1 MKYNKLLHL
10 LPFVA
15 LALICAGAMSA
26 RKPAADQSSS
36 LKAEYIFLEAANAR
50 ANENID
56 DYYMLLR
63 HANRLAP
70 DDPYIRASLAEVE
83 LAVPGTDSIG
93 LERAYDA
100 IAERFRLEP
109 TNQRY
114 AAVFSNLA
122 QQARR
127 IDDIVDIWRMQDSL
141 RPDRSDPAFNL
152 AASLTAR
159 FGLNGDTAD
168 LDEALAIYSRL
179 EKGLGHTLPVS
190 GRKINIFLALK
201 DTASVLSE
209 ISMLEHDAPR
219 DIDTKL
225 FAATLYDHL
234 GMPDSA
240 MSRFERAAAIDPDNG
255 SVYLTRASFFR
266 EQGDSVRYDT
276 EVFRALESPTLDFAP
291 KFQLLTD
298 YVVKLYQD
306 SAQWPRIDRMFVVM
320 QEQNPGEAMLHELL
334 ASYKSVTGKTAEAA
348 EQLSYSIDLDPSE
361 SRRWSDLV
369 QLYFSMNDTARAGS
383 TAERA
388 MALFPENG
396 YFPLAISSVM
406 AMEGRDTAALAMID
420 TLDLRSYGNDLVSSA
435 ILSTK
440 GDILWRLGK
449 AEEASAA
456 YREAILLNPEN
467 YMAMNNFAYFNACEG
482 TELGAAQLYASIA
495 TTAEPDNITYL
506 DTYAWV
512 YFKKKDYA
520 KAKDIIDK
528 AFKAA
533 EDDGSGKVAIEPSA
547 EIYDH
552 AGDIY
557 FMNGEPKEA
566 VKFWEKALELDP
578 DNELIQRKVKHKTY
592 FYE

>member
-1 MKYNKLLHL
+1 
-10 LPFVA
+10 
-15 LALICAGAMSA
+15 
-26 RKPAADQSSS
+26 
-36 LKAEYIFLEAANAR
+36 
-50 ANENID
+50 
-56 DYYMLLR
+56 MLLR

-127 IDDIVDIWRMQDSL
+127 IDDIVDIRRMQDSL

-240 MSRFERAAAIDPDNG
+240 LSRFERAAAIDPDNG
-255 SVYLTRASFFR
+255 SVYRPGQASLGNKATVFATIPRF
-266 EQGDSVRYDT
+266 SVLLNHLHSTLRLS
-276 EVFRALESPTLDFAP
+276 FSCLPTM
-291 KFQLLTD
+291 
-298 YVVKLYQD
+298 
-306 SAQWPRIDRMFVVM
+306 WP
-320 QEQNPGEAMLHELL
+320 
-334 ASYKSVTGKTAEAA
+334 S
-348 EQLSYSIDLDPSE
+348 SIGIVRSG
-361 SRRWSDLV
+361 RV
-369 QLYFSMNDTARAGS
+369 S
-383 TAERA
+383 TAC
-388 MALFPENG
+388 
-396 YFPLAISSVM
+396 
-406 AMEGRDTAALAMID
+406 
-420 TLDLRSYGNDLVSSA
+420 
-435 ILSTK
+435 
-440 GDILWRLGK
+440 LW
-449 AEEASAA
+449 
-456 YREAILLNPEN
+456 
-467 YMAMNNFAYFNACEG
+467 
-482 TELGAAQLYASIA
+482 
-495 TTAEPDNITYL
+495 
-506 DTYAWV
+506 
-512 YFKKKDYA
+512 
-520 KAKDIIDK
+520 
-528 AFKAA
+528 
-533 EDDGSGKVAIEPSA
+533 
-547 EIYDH
+547 
-552 AGDIY
+552 
-557 FMNGEPKEA
+557 
-566 VKFWEKALELDP
+566 
-578 DNELIQRKVKHKTY
+578 
-592 FYE
+592 

>member
-1 MKYNKLLHL
+1 
-10 LPFVA
+10 
-15 LALICAGAMSA
+15 
-26 RKPAADQSSS
+26 
-36 LKAEYIFLEAANAR
+36 
-50 ANENID
+50 
-56 DYYMLLR
+56 
-63 HANRLAP
+63 
-70 DDPYIRASLAEVE
+70 
-83 LAVPGTDSIG
+83 
-93 LERAYDA
+93 
-100 IAERFRLEP
+100 
-109 TNQRY
+109 
-114 AAVFSNLA
+114 
-122 QQARR
+122 
-127 IDDIVDIWRMQDSL
+127 
-141 RPDRSDPAFNL
+141 
-152 AASLTAR
+152 
-159 FGLNGDTAD
+159 
-168 LDEALAIYSRL
+168 
-179 EKGLGHTLPVS
+179 
-190 GRKINIFLALK
+190 
-201 DTASVLSE
+201 
-209 ISMLEHDAPR
+209 
-219 DIDTKL
+219 
-225 FAATLYDHL
+225 
-234 GMPDSA
+234 
-240 MSRFERAAAIDPDNG
+240 
-255 SVYLTRASFFR
+255 
-266 EQGDSVRYDT
+266 
-276 EVFRALESPTLDFAP
+276 
-291 KFQLLTD
+291 
-298 YVVKLYQD
+298 
-306 SAQWPRIDRMFVVM
+306 
-320 QEQNPGEAMLHELL
+320 
-334 ASYKSVTGKTAEAA
+334 
-348 EQLSYSIDLDPSE
+348 
-361 SRRWSDLV
+361 
-369 QLYFSMNDTARAGS
+369 
-383 TAERA
+383 